1 MHLRALTLVAALL
14 LTAWAWRASGAAGV
28 SPSAPPSSP
37 VIAAEM
43 LRLAPPR
50 AAARNFGLTEKAD
63 TRDQK
68 KLAGLPRLRAVQFS
82 DLGARREMAP

>member
-1 MHLRALTLVAALL
+1 MHLRALALVAALL
-14 LTAWAWRASGAAGV
+14 LSAWAWRASGAAGA

-37 VIAAEM
+37 VITATT

-50 AAARNFGLTEKAD
+50 PAAPNFGRTEKAE

-68 KLAGLPRLRAVQFS
+68 KLAGLPRLRAVIVS
-82 DLGARREMAP
+82 RRETVQ